1 MNEWRASQ
9 VRTSE
14 DPGEAS
20 SLLYSTLLYP
30 LIFAGESG
38 LLSPPGMNPAKY
50 STYLCTPPRERPR
63 KLPTRAK
70 LDRSDSRLR
79 VHTYVYAMPMH
90 IHRQWREKKAKVLYS
105 LKLPLWMF
113 WVSLISISNINTN
126 ISISIRNM
134 NFTLTLP

>member
-50 STYLCTPPRERPR
+50 STYLCTPPRGPR

-90 IHRQWREKKAKVLYS
+90 IHRQWRGKKSKSAVFSEIATLDVLGTY
-105 LKLPLWMF
+105 PLYQYQ
-113 WVSLISISNINTN
+113 ISIP
-126 ISISIRNM
+126 ISVSGSEI
-134 NFTLTLP
+134 